1 MKKSIIDEICFNGES
16 LIEQVVISEE
26 YKKLSADAH
35 KYYNQVNEVLTDE
48 QRNVFD
54 KFVNSEFAAIAVGEK
69 LFFKEGLKAG
79 ILLAMECLN

>member
-16 LIEQVVISEE
+16 LIEQVVLSEE
-26 YKKLSADAH
+26 YKNLSADAH

-54 KFVNSEFAAIAVGEK
+54 KFVNSEFETSAVGQK
-69 LFFKEGLKAG
+69 MFFKEGFKAG
-79 ILLAMECLN
+79 VLLAMECLK